1 VGLENLALTAA
12 AAGKGAQAERAA
24 RLLGAAAAL
33 SEAIGA
39 PQVLRGQEE
48 TERTV
53 APARAALG
61 EEAWAAAFAAGQA
74 LSLEEAIAEA
84 LKETDGG

>member
-1 VGLENLALTAA
+1 VALENLALTAA
-12 AAGKGAQAERAA
+12 AARGAQAERAA

-33 SEAIGA
+33 SETVGA
-39 PQVLRGQEE
+39 PQVLRGREE

-61 EEAWAAAFAAGQA
+61 KERWAAAFAAGQA
-74 LSLEEAIAEA
+74 LSIEEAIAEA
-84 LKETDGG
+84 LGEAD